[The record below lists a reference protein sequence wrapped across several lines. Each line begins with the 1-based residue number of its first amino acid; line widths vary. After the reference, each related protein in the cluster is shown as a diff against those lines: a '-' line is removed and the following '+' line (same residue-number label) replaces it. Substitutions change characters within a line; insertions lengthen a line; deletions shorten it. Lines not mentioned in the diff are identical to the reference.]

1 MQRGPMLSNTWVV
14 ILESLFLFVLVII
27 FFIRLVKTLHK

>member
-1 MQRGPMLSNTWVV
+1 MPSNTWVV